1 MVPTGGEEGW
11 QVKGHDLIRLPP
23 GRLPGGGGGCGL
35 VHRETM
41 RAEQGSPRGVK
52 DWTGVGVRSWCG
64 AHRYV
69 SAWGRDGS
77 GPSVCAERE
86 LVCGCGLKPGLSV
99 QGLGRSPIAG
109 PVGQRRFHLCL
120 LLGWTLGSPPPT
132 CPAPKNGD
140 CEAYQPLEEFLP
152 GQG

>member
-52 DWTGVGVRSWCG
+52 DWTGVGVRSPPVWLWFSLSS
-64 AHRYV
+64 ARAV
-69 SAWGRDGS
+69 SSELRDL
-77 GPSVCAERE
+77 R
-86 LVCGCGLKPGLSV
+86 
-99 QGLGRSPIAG
+99 
-109 PVGQRRFHLCL
+109 
-120 LLGWTLGSPPPT
+120 W
-132 CPAPKNGD
+132 
-140 CEAYQPLEEFLP
+140 
-152 GQG
+152 